1 MNRISLKL
9 ALILLASLCIV
20 YMAAPLTAAS
30 STVIK
35 VEVLPGGD
43 SRWTTEKLIPL
54 DTPGEV
60 AGWDATA
67 SQNIERYKAE
77 FEGRMKDYVARIS
90 AAVDRPMSIKDV
102 NVTVEKAQPYAL
114 SDNASITYGVV
125 RYEFTWTGFAMSAG
139 GSLEVGDAFV
149 DGFLLNNDDSITF
162 ILPAEYTIKSV
173 SPACDEM
180 RDSYQPQVKWM
191 GRSANGT
198 EARLFSSGE
207 PAIIMERMQA
217 PAFSVEWWALVPV
230 SLISAALGFAAA
242 YTLFRRR
249 RSRTPE
255 ETYADGDMPMPD
267 SGSVT
272 PSPALDEGRY
282 MSDEEKI
289 IKYLEEAGGQMFQ
302 SDLVRK
308 TSFSKSKLSMVL
320 SGLKDKGM
328 IVKIKKGK
336 ENLIRLNRPPEGP
349 VEDGK

>member
-1 MNRISLKL
+1 MTHISIKL
-9 ALILLASLCIV
+9 ALILLAIV

-30 STVIK
+30 STIIK

-54 DTPGEV
+54 ATPGEV

-67 SQNIERYKAE
+67 TQNIERYKAE

-90 AAVDRPMSIKDV
+90 AAVGRPMSIKDV

-114 SDNASITYGVV
+114 DNASITYGVV
-125 RYEFTWTGFAMSAG
+125 RYEFTWTGFAMAAG

-162 ILPAEYTIKSV
+162 ILPTGYTIKSV

-191 GRSANGT
+191 GRSANST
-198 EARLFSSGE
+198 EPRLFSSGE
-207 PAIIMERMQA
+207 PAIIMERIQA

-242 YTLFRRR
+242 YVLFRRR

-255 ETYADGDMPMPD
+255 ETYADGDMPMPN

-272 PSPALDEGRY
+272 PSIALDEGRY

-308 TSFSKSKLSMVL
+308 TTFSKSKLSMVL
-320 SGLKDKGM
+320 SGLKDKGA

-336 ENLIRLNRPPEGP
+336 ENLIRLNRPPE
-349 VEDGK
+349 ENGK